1 MLSGMFGLVIE
12 MKFKVLT
19 LEELK
24 AAMEARKPALEAELE
39 RLEEMK
45 KVDPDTLRLVINR

>member
-1 MLSGMFGLVIE
+1 MHSGMYGLVIE
-12 MKFKVLT
+12 MEFRVPT

-24 AAMEARKPALEAELE
+24 AAMEARRPALEAELK

-45 KVDPDTLRLVINR
+45 KVDPDTFRLVINR